1 MKRTLIVIMLAL
13 LMAGGLY
20 AQAAGEDTS
29 SFVASTTWT
38 AAFAD
43 LAGVDEITVIAPAT
57 LRHPPEYE
65 LVPSDIVTIQ
75 NARFFVS
82 AGYERMMS
90 TIQEGIPSDE
100 RVDIHITTENDR
112 RNVALMAD
120 LIASYTGTDVRYED
134 YVEMMDEA
142 ALRIEELGLDGLR
155 VWCQGMLTPMAE
167 DLGLDVVATFSGEL
181 TPSQIEEASSGAYD
195 LILDNYHNPS
205 TSPLEGVVDCPIV
218 TWRNFPETSGRGALE
233 DMMRANID
241 AVLELYD

>member
-1 MKRTLIVIMLAL
+1 MKRTLIFIMLSL

-82 AGYERMMS
+82 AG
-90 TIQEGIPSDE
+90 
-100 RVDIHITTENDR
+100 
-112 RNVALMAD
+112 
-120 LIASYTGTDVRYED
+120 
-134 YVEMMDEA
+134 
-142 ALRIEELGLDGLR
+142 EELGLDGLR

-218 TWRNFPETSGRGALE
+218 TWRNFPETAGRGALE

>member
-1 MKRTLIVIMLAL
+1 MHRPP
-13 LMAGGLY
+13 GR
-20 AQAAGEDTS
+20 
-29 SFVASTTWT
+29 
-38 AAFAD
+38 
-43 LAGVDEITVIAPAT
+43 T
-57 LRHPPEYE
+57 LRHSSHPPPGRPRSRTWPASTR
-65 LVPSDIVTIQ
+65 PSDIVTIQ

-142 ALRIEELGLDGLR
+142 ARRIEELGLDGLR

-181 TPSQIEEASSGAYD
+181 TPSQIEEAASGAYD

-218 TWRNFPETSGRGALE
+218 TWRNFPETAGRCWPSCRPCRRTCPKG
-233 DMMRANID
+233 RRSS
-241 AVLELYD
+241 

>member
-1 MKRTLIVIMLAL
+1 MLSL

-82 AGYERMMS
+82 AGY
-90 TIQEGIPSDE
+90 
-100 RVDIHITTENDR
+100 
-112 RNVALMAD
+112 
-120 LIASYTGTDVRYED
+120 
-134 YVEMMDEA
+134 
-142 ALRIEELGLDGLR
+142 
-155 VWCQGMLTPMAE
+155 
-167 DLGLDVVATFSGEL
+167 
-181 TPSQIEEASSGAYD
+181 
-195 LILDNYHNPS
+195 
-205 TSPLEGVVDCPIV
+205 
-218 TWRNFPETSGRGALE
+218 
-233 DMMRANID
+233 
-241 AVLELYD
+241 

>member
-1 MKRTLIVIMLAL
+1 MKRTLIVIMLSL
-13 LMAGGLY
+13 LMAEGLY

-43 LAGVDEITVIAPAT
+43 LAGVDDITVIAPAT

-90 TIQEGIPSDE
+90 TIQEGIPSDD

-134 YVEMMDEA
+134 YVEI
-142 ALRIEELGLDGLR
+142 R
-155 VWCQGMLTPMAE
+155 
-167 DLGLDVVATFSGEL
+167 
-181 TPSQIEEASSGAYD
+181 
-195 LILDNYHNPS
+195 
-205 TSPLEGVVDCPIV
+205 TSAMK
-218 TWRNFPETSGRGALE
+218 TMSR
-233 DMMRANID
+233 
-241 AVLELYD
+241 